1 MTRSN
6 ATLADI
12 ARLAGVSKM
21 TVSKVLNHQPGV
33 SKETSRHVLEI
44 ARQLNYTPHTAAKK
58 LAGGK
63 TNIIGIVVPALDSTF
78 MSEVV
83 RGAGEAL
90 EGAGKD
96 LLLFTDHRNGQ
107 EDRMYLLARGLV
119 DGLLVALPRSL
130 EPYEHGQ
137 LPVVVIEPLTAAS
150 TLPAI
155 SAENYLSSRK
165 AIEHLLL
172 LGHRRIGFIGGNPA
186 LRSSQLRLQGYLD
199 ALSAAG
205 IASDP
210 ELIRPGDFSQ
220 RRGFAAAE
228 ELLDLPEPP
237 SAIFAANDVSAFG
250 AYDAIKHRG
259 LRIPEDLSVVGF
271 DDIFQAAQVFPP
283 LTTVHQP
290 TFEMGATGTRLLLSM
305 IQGLEPAVWQ
315 LELPTELVIRDST
328 APYRGQKH
336 E

>member
-1 MTRSN
+1 MTRTH

-12 ARLAGVSKM
+12 ARIAGVSKM
-21 TVSKVLNHQPGV
+21 TVSKVLNNQPGV
-33 SKETSRHVLEI
+33 SRETYRHVLEI
-44 ARQLNYTPHTAAKK
+44 AQRLNYTPHAAARK

-63 TNIIGIVVPALDSTF
+63 TNIIGVVVPALDSTF

-107 EDRMYLLARGLV
+107 EGRLYFLARGLV

-130 EPYEHGQ
+130 EPYEHGP
-137 LPVVVIEPLTAAS
+137 LPVVVVEPLSTAS
-150 TLPAI
+150 PLPTV

-165 AIEHLLL
+165 VVEHLLK
-172 LGHRRIGFIGGNPA
+172 LGHRRIGMIEGNPA
-186 LRSSQLRLQGYLD
+186 LRSSQLRLQGYQD
-199 ALSAAG
+199 ALNAAG
-205 IASDP
+205 ILPDP
-210 ELIRPGDFSQ
+210 TLIRPGDFSQ
-220 RRGFAAAE
+220 RRGFAAAG

-237 SAIFAANDVSAFG
+237 TAIFAANDVSAFG

-283 LTTVHQP
+283 LTTVRQP
-290 TFEMGATGTRLLLSM
+290 ALEMGTAGTRLLLSM
-305 IQGLEPAVWQ
+305 IQGLEPAVRQ
-315 LELPTELVIRDST
+315 LELPTELVVRAST
-328 APYRGQKH
+328 GPYRGVGV
-336 E
+336 